1 MILHDIPTAEIWQD
15 NVLAHPYFK
24 KPDGTLQTFD
34 FIVANPPFSFKAWR
48 SGFNPA
54 EDEFRRFELGVPPA
68 KNGDL
73 AFLLHI
79 LASLKSTGKA
89 AVNMPHGV
97 LFRGGAE
104 AVIRREIVRRGY
116 IKGIIGLPAN
126 LFYGTGIPAC
136 IVVLDKE
143 NAAARRGIFMIN
155 ASKGFI
161 KDGNKNR
168 LRAQDIH
175 KIVDA
180 FTRLAEIPR
189 YSRMVSLAEISDPKN
204 DYNLNLPG
212 TSTPPNPRI
221 YKILMAIFAAAFQ
234 IAISTLCPATGNLPF
249 SAIGSS
255 RVRRTSRIQLV
266 KSINWRIEEND
277 FGGGRVRDVQAIDHQ
292 PV

>member
-1 MILHDIPTAEIWQD
+1 QD

-24 KPDGTLQTFD
+24 QANGSLATFD

-48 SGFNPA
+48 SGFKPA
-54 EDEFRRFELGVPPA
+54 EDEFRRFEFGVPPA

-89 AVNMPHGV
+89 AVNLPHGV

-136 IVVLDKE
+136 IIVLDKE
-143 NAAARRGIFMIN
+143 NAAAREGIFMID

-180 FTRLAEIPR
+180 FTRQLAVDRFSRLVPVAEIE
-189 YSRMVSLAEISDPKN
+189 AN
-204 DYNLNLPG
+204 DFNLNLPRYID
-212 TSTPPNPRI
+212 STEPEDLQDIDAHLRGGIPDRDIDDLKRYWQVMPGVRATLFKKAGRPGYCQLKLPI
-221 YKILMAIFAAAFQ
+221 GEVKSAIFSHSEFTTFNE
-234 IAISTLCPATGNLPF
+234 SVTKL
-249 SAIGSS
+249 
-255 RVRRTSRIQLV
+255 
-266 KSINWRIEEND
+266 
-277 FGGGRVRDVQAIDHQ
+277 
-292 PV
+292 